1 METEFPWHF
10 GRDPRS
16 DLLLSPTLVVFF
28 FFFIFFFF
36 FSFLFTL
43 GFGFGFFFFF
53 LFLGV
58 KGDPEIDTQKVESES
73 SKLSDLDP
81 ETRQIDEKKMV
92 NH

>member
-1 METEFPWHF
+1 MKTEFPWHF
-10 GRDPRS
+10 GRDPRL

-28 FFFIFFFF
+28 FFF

-43 GFGFGFFFFF
+43 GFWVFGFFFFF
-53 LFLGV
+53 GV

-73 SKLSDLDP
+73 SKLSDLDL
-81 ETRQIDEKKMV
+81 ETRQTDEKMMV